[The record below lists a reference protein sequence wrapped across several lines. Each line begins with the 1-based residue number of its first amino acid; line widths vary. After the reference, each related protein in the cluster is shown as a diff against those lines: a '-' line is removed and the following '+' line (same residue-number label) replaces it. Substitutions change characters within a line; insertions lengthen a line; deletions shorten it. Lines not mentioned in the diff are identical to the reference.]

1 MRIRFTLFL
10 VLSFPSLSAMLEFT
24 MNNSLEPHQDE
35 ESTSSEVQSHALSVR
50 DLTGQE
56 VAKALRPSA
65 KRGLLTASVEYQ
77 RPSWVVHLRL
87 PYGTR
92 EQLQS
97 YMMTP
102 LPGGETIWQKALSL
116 YIESWRSRDVWKRF
130 AQNENVDYDLVQRRG
145 FLIPVDWRNFR
156 KGFTDKESPEDLREI
171 AHIFWLEKIFHDY
184 LSLIP
189 LPLVTRE
196 QIRSRRVRKYIKE
209 WLRGLSKVG
218 GPTFIEAL
226 GIVLSEWNTEKKP
239 TLRGKTYAEHSGWKM
254 PSVIVRGWPILPTHL
269 IGILWITD
277 STKKSILGSLGIRGH
292 IWKDNVGKRANGPSF
307 DTDDYLL
314 AWEETDIGRHYIA
327 LRMSGMTGT
336 KAFDLSLKR
345 WNDVYSKKYG
355 YTLSPTSPK
364 AALARTALKDQMNL
378 CQRILENDYHE
389 YMRRFLAKMIGTYL
403 LRNDGSEV
411 SESDILYHTS
421 SATYR
426 FSSGFLTRF
435 SEWKL
440 PRHITLEYLQSLLE
454 TEKSQEDDA
463 IQNLTQKLIKKE

>member
-1 MRIRFTLFL
+1 MNSPL
-10 VLSFPSLSAMLEFT
+10 VV
-24 MNNSLEPHQDE
+24 PHQDE
-35 ESTSSEVQSHALSVR
+35 ESASLEVQSHALSVR

-56 VAKALRPSA
+56 VQKIIRPGA
-65 KRGLLTASVEYQ
+65 QRGTLTTPAEYQ
-77 RPSWVVHLRL
+77 TPSWVVHLRL

-92 EQLQS
+92 EQLQE

-102 LPGGETIWQKALSL
+102 IREGYTVWRKALSL
-116 YIESWRSRDVWKRF
+116 YIESWRSRDAWKRF

-184 LSLIP
+184 LSLIT

-209 WLRGLSKVG
+209 WLRGLSEVG
-218 GPTFIEAL
+218 GTTFIEAL
-226 GIVLSEWNTEKKP
+226 GIVLSEWNTEKIP
-239 TLRGKTYAEHSGWKM
+239 PLRGKTFAEYSGWKM

-292 IWKDNVGKRANGPSF
+292 IWKDQRGKRTNIPSF
-307 DTDDYLL
+307 EGDDYLV
-314 AWEETDIGRHYIA
+314 AWKETDIGRYYIA

-336 KAFDLSLKR
+336 KAFDLSLKQ
-345 WNDVYSKKYG
+345 WNDTSSKKYG

-364 AALARTALKDQMNL
+364 AALARKALKDQMNL
-378 CQRILENDYHE
+378 CQRTLENEHHTYICR
-389 YMRRFLAKMIGTYL
+389 YLAKMMSTYL
-403 LRNDGSEV
+403 LWNGGSEV

-421 SATYR
+421 SETYR
-426 FSSGFLTRF
+426 FSSGCLMRF
-435 SEWKL
+435 SKWKM
-440 PRHITLEYLQSLLE
+440 PKYITLEYLQSLLE
-454 TEKSQEDDA
+454 TWKSQEDDE
-463 IQNLTQKLIKKE
+463 IKKLTQKLKK